1 MLIDSHVQY
10 STSSLLCASDFSI
23 GMFFQWIL
31 CASIWIVSLVVN
43 LIQNCPRFW
52 PLAMVGGFVW
62 ATGKAKEILF
72 LETQS
77 NPNSSLKKKVIK
89 TFPYIRQ

>member
-1 MLIDSHVQY
+1 MQY
-10 STSSLLCASDFSI
+10 YTICLLRAFYFSI

-62 ATGKAKEILF
+62 ATGKDKEILF
-72 LETQS
+72 PEARS
-77 NPNSSLKKKVIK
+77 NPNSS
-89 TFPYIRQ
+89 

>member
-1 MLIDSHVQY
+1 MQY
-10 STSSLLCASDFSI
+10 STNSLLCAFGFST
-23 GMFFQWIL
+23 GMFQWIL

-62 ATGKAKEILF
+62 ATGEDKEIPI
-72 LETQS
+72 LE
-77 NPNSSLKKKVIK
+77 
-89 TFPYIRQ
+89 TFPYIR

>member
-1 MLIDSHVQY
+1 MQY
-10 STSSLLCASDFSI
+10 STNSLLCAFDFST

-62 ATGKAKEILF
+62 ATGEDKEIPI
-72 LETQS
+72 LE
-77 NPNSSLKKKVIK
+77 
-89 TFPYIRQ
+89 TFPYIR